1 MGPVAGRLADRVGP
15 RPLMALGLVFV
26 SISLFAQSFLA
37 PDTPYGT
44 LALAFALMGV
54 GMGLVMSPMSTAAMN
69 AVDQTKAGAA
79 SGVLSMSRMVGG
91 TFGVAVTGALVTTLG
106 RGRLT
111 ELLPGATSDQVDRL
125 VDALATGGAG
135 IPGRAGLA
143 VQTAFLDAVN
153 TSMKIGSV
161 VALVGAVVA
170 WLLIEK
176 IPPRAQMPQTAEER
190 LELDL
195 VEAGDA
201 GGAPQGE
208 AALRQPARA

>member
-1 MGPVAGRLADRVGP
+1 MG
-15 RPLMALGLVFV
+15 M
-26 SISLFAQSFLA
+26 
-37 PDTPYGT
+37 
-44 LALAFALMGV
+44 

-106 RGRLT
+106 RSRLT
-111 ELLPGATSDQVDRL
+111 ELLPGTPDAQIDRL

-135 IPGRAGLA
+135 IGGAAGTA

-153 TSMKIGSV
+153 TSMKIGAA
-161 VALVGAVVA
+161 VALVGALVA

-176 IPPRAQMPQTAEER
+176 IPPRDQVRMDLEER
-190 LELDL
+190 IELDL